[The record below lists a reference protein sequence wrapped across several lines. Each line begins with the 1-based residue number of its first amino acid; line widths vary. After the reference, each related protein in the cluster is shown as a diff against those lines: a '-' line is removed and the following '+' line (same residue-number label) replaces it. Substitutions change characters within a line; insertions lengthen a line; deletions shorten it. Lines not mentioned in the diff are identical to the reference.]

1 MLSKLGMMDS
11 TDATEKLTAALNGY
25 KLSAD
30 DAIGVVDKL
39 VNIDLIAAT
48 SSEELA
54 TA

>member
-1 MLSKLGMMDS
+1 MNRTFKCD
-11 TDATEKLTAALNGY
+11 EFKRNIQALNGY
-25 KLSAD
+25 KLGAD
-30 DAIGVVDKL
+30 DAMNVVDKL